1 MDRDRILM
9 GVVGRPHGVRGLV
22 RVHSY
27 AAVPEDLAA
36 YGVLTDDR
44 GQGWTLQWRGDG
56 IAELRDAA
64 GRALAGR
71 DAAQAMVNRRLY
83 VARAS
88 LPEPDQDEFYFTDLI
103 GLDVCLEGRDASSG
117 APLGRVLTVH
127 DYGAGVSLEIGGG
140 GHAPL
145 ILPFTRA
152 CFPVIDVAAGRIVAV
167 LPDEVEVQG
176 DVSRPDAVE
185 VSKVEISRA
194 GVPEVGAAS

>member
-1 MDRDRILM
+1 MDRERILM

-27 AAVPEDLAA
+27 AAVPEDLTA
-36 YGVLTDDR
+36 YGALIDEH
-44 GQGWTLQWRGDG
+44 GQVWSLRWRGDG

-64 GRALAGR
+64 GQALSGR

-83 VARAS
+83 VARTS

-103 GLDVCLEGRDASSG
+103 GMDVRAQGTD
-117 APLGRVLTVH
+117 APLGRVLVVH
-127 DYGAGVSLEIGGG
+127 DYGAGVSLELGGQ

-152 CFPVIDVAAGRIVAV
+152 CFPVVDVAAGRIEAV
-167 LPDEVEVQG
+167 LPDEIEVQG
-176 DVSRPDAVE
+176 DLSDKGEVE
-185 VSKVEISRA
+185 VSA
-194 GVPEVGAAS
+194 TGGAS